1 MQGCDAV
8 VSCLGHNMS
17 IKGLFMP
24 PRKLVTEAVKRLSK
38 AIENTN
44 KDSNNPTKLIL
55 MGSDGVANP
64 LGSDD
69 QRSFGERTVLTML
82 RYGLPPHNDNEKA
95 AAYISA
101 VDSPVIEWVVVR
113 PTDLIN
119 GESSKYETFTK
130 PQKSLFGS
138 AKDGIA
144 TRANVALFMVDLIMS
159 SDEDKL
165 WQTWK
170 GKMPVLHDD
179 MGGDVVCT

>member
-1 MQGCDAV
+1 
-8 VSCLGHNMS
+8 MS
-17 IKGLFMP
+17 MKGLFMP
-24 PRKLVTEAVKRLSK
+24 PRKLVTEAVKRLTK

-44 KDSNNPTKLIL
+44 KDSNNPTKFIL

-64 LGSDD
+64 LGGDD
-69 QRSFGERTVLTML
+69 TRSFGERTVLTML

-101 VDSPVIEWVVVR
+101 VDSPVVEWVVVR

-119 GESSKYETFTK
+119 GEATKYETFAK

-138 AKDGIA
+138 VKDGIA

-165 WQTWK
+165 WENWK
-170 GKMPVLHDD
+170 GKMPVAHDD